1 MSRLL
6 GAGQLP
12 LVPQCQERLALIRVE
27 DEPQEYDLS
36 LLLVRVAGPRWVV
49 ADPEGVLTIDDLSAE
64 EAVPLV
70 AAQPYQTRAAP
81 SSSEIRWT
89 RHGLRH

>member
-1 MSRLL
+1 M
-6 GAGQLP
+6 
-12 LVPQCQERLALIRVE
+12 IRVE

-64 EAVPLV
+64 EVVPLV
-70 AAQPYQTRAAP
+70 A
-81 SSSEIRWT
+81 
-89 RHGLRH
+89 G